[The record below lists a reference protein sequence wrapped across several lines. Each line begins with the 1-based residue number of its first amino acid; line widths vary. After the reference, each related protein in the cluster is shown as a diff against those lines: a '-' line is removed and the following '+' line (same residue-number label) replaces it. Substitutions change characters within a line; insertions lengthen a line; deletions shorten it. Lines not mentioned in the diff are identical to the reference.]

1 MDQLKKK
8 LNIYI
13 LCVLFLFG
21 SVSLLAFAFS
31 DGDTVFTAF
40 FVIPGIFF
48 ILVGIFEYYGEQ
60 DKLKPTNYKV
70 TVENIPEPSSYKCI
84 LCGKK
89 YKSKKAFEKHRLFY
103 HFPEKDRL
111 EYDSHKIWKKGLYL
125 VQKGKKVGLYLIP
138 KGIIAPCEYD
148 WISKFDNNSALLIK
162 TGLNE
167 KKGLCSI
174 KTGKVRIPCEY
185 QEIHQIKGN
194 YFIVKLNNK
203 YGIIEASL
211 KEKERVIID
220 FKYDKIENTGGNYVL
235 LLLRGLYGA
244 ANFKTGELRFDC
256 KYENIEIEKHL
267 NTTFLSINDGDK
279 VEYFN
284 VSKDI
289 YQEPK
294 ELYLERNENLEFA
307 KWDRERD
314 KKRKLMEQKIRKEQK
329 EREQIRLLEVED
341 KKTMTRKDAENT
353 LRQDVIAF
361 EEKMGVNCIL
371 HFQEKVKQNM
381 SSGNMSEFRFYS
393 AEYCYAMYRFVNN
406 HVSKATYTY
415 DYQWSIS
422 KLEINLLKKLAIE
435 YIVGFDKSEE
445 EHHRDLGNLSN
456 IEKKIAFHALK
467 GIEHE

>member
-1 MDQLKKK
+1 MA
-8 LNIYI
+8 NVFFII
-13 LCVLFLFG
+13 AHICAVLFGFVWIVLTVPFH
-21 SVSLLAFAFS
+21 LLYLISKISKDEETEFRFS
-31 DGDTVFTAF
+31 
-40 FVIPGIFF
+40 
-48 ILVGIFEYYGEQ
+48 E
-60 DKLKPTNYKV
+60 
-70 TVENIPEPSSYKCI
+70 ENIFKCDR
-84 LCGKK
+84 CGKE
-89 YKSKKAFEKHRLFY
+89 YKTKVGYLNHMKNN
-103 HFPEKDRL
+103 HFPEEDRL
-111 EYDSHKIWKKGLYL
+111 EYDSHTNWKKGLYL

-148 WISKFDNNSALLIK
+148 RISKFDNNSALLI
-162 TGLNE
+162 LNE
-167 KKGLCSI
+167 KEGLCSI

-211 KEKERVIID
+211 KEKERVIFD
-220 FKYDKIENTGGNYVL
+220 CKYDKIEDVGGNYVL
-235 LLLRGLYGA
+235 LLLGGLYGA

-294 ELYLERNENLEFA
+294 EIYLERNENLEFA

-314 KKRKLMEQKIRKEQK
+314 KKRKLMEQKIIENK

>member
-1 MDQLKKK
+1 
-8 LNIYI
+8 
-13 LCVLFLFG
+13 
-21 SVSLLAFAFS
+21 LLAFAFS

-211 KEKERVIID
+211 KEKERVIFD
-220 FKYDKIENTGGNYVL
+220 CKYDKIEDVGGNYVL
-235 LLLRGLYGA
+235 LLLGGLYGA

-314 KKRKLMEQKIRKEQK
+314 KKRKLMEQKIIENK
-329 EREQIRLLEVED
+329 ERNQKKLKTVED
-341 KKTMTRKDAENT
+341 RQTTKKQSDLFPERAEDWPDDVFGFAYAGSYALKAYREIEDMIKIPNIGSIEN
-353 LRQDVIAF
+353 VIANLKNRTVDTPTDGSLLGLYISSLITYSM
-361 EEKMGVNCIL
+361 ENLQTDEKLLGDCGNIAAKVNYNL
-371 HFQEKVKQNM
+371 KVSFQEV
-381 SSGNMSEFRFYS
+381 
-393 AEYCYAMYRFVNN
+393 
-406 HVSKATYTY
+406 
-415 DYQWSIS
+415 
-422 KLEINLLKKLAIE
+422 KKLQSLE
-435 YIVGFDKSEE
+435 DIVFDAFEKN
-445 EHHRDLGNLSN
+445 DL
-456 IEKKIAFHALK
+456 I
-467 GIEHE
+467 